1 MLVIFLTVCII
12 VLKKFNRN
20 ILHGRQ
26 KHCCVAL
33 GSRDRSVS
41 IWSTALKR
49 PLVVIKDLFTNSVM
63 DISWSSCGT
72 IMMACSWDGSVAV
85 AQFSWNEIGQPLSIE
100 EKVIG
105 KYIRYSYKVG
115 MYRV

>member
-1 MLVIFLTVCII
+1 M
-12 VLKKFNRN
+12 
-20 ILHGRQ
+20 
-26 KHCCVAL
+26 
-33 GSRDRSVS
+33 S

-105 KYIRYSYKVG
+105 KYIR
-115 MYRV
+115 